1 MDAGH
6 DYTDERIEAIAEQVR
21 SIYAEA
27 SASAEKS
34 LSEWLERFA
43 EKDEEWRAAVESGD
57 ATKDDWQRWRRMQ
70 MIQGR
75 RWRAIAE
82 QMAEGFTGAN
92 EQAAQIISG
101 ELPAIAAE
109 NANWGTFSVEKAAGV
124 STSFAL
130 QDAGTIHALLSE
142 AAGLS
147 VATVAVNEAA
157 DIAWNRKG
165 IQSQITQGIML
176 GESIPKIAK
185 RMERVGATNKAQAIR
200 WARTFTAAA
209 EGAGRIASYKR
220 AIAMGIKLK
229 HQWEATLDDRTR
241 HSHRQVDGEVR
252 EVGERFS
259 NGCRYTGDPSAP
271 YSEICNCRC
280 ALRPVLEGV
289 DQSDSERWSKLP
301 EGMTYEQW
309 KDAKAPK
316 KDEKAAER
324 VAESLRAA
332 LVGGEAVNAKVVRS
346 LVGKMVQLGP
356 EAGKAAADYIDLAGV
371 SPRGSKLFDEAVSY
385 VPTAMLETVK
395 RGKVSA
401 VRDMSLNRSEFDPD
415 SNTMVMARGADAL
428 TVVHELMHAV
438 EEHDPEF
445 LEAERDYFEL
455 RTKGK
460 KKRPISELTGNDEYE
475 DGEFAFDVGECVD
488 PYAFKD
494 YHGDGYELMS
504 VGVETL
510 YRSPSAYLRDSGM
523 LKWVMKMLRGV

>member
-43 EKDEEWRAAVESGD
+43 EKDEERRAAVESGD
-57 ATKDDWQRWRRMQ
+57 ATKEDWQRWRRMQ

-309 KDAKAPK
+309 KGWKSQEDARGGRPSLGITHDAKYAVNTDAVKSNEYRSKLK
-316 KDEKAAER
+316 KVFGQTSANAATTAARAMLRHRGGTDGEDLYAINLDTGRVISSVTTSETAREVLPTQAFLKKVKAAREEGAKVATMHNHPGSSIPSAADILSLDMNGFEFGAIACHDGSIFVYRR
-324 VAESLRAA
+324 VSEGQKGYNMNDFTYNGVCDAWVLK
-332 LVGGEAVNAKVVRS
+332 GEASVFAAIEERFGVR
-346 LVGKMVQLGP
+346 
-356 EAGKAAADYIDLAGV
+356 I
-371 SPRGSKLFDEAVSY
+371 
-385 VPTAMLETVK
+385 
-395 RGKVSA
+395 
-401 VRDMSLNRSEFDPD
+401 
-415 SNTMVMARGADAL
+415 
-428 TVVHELMHAV
+428 
-438 EEHDPEF
+438 EHI
-445 LEAERDYFEL
+445 A
-455 RTKGK
+455 
-460 KKRPISELTGNDEYE
+460 
-475 DGEFAFDVGECVD
+475 
-488 PYAFKD
+488 
-494 YHGDGYELMS
+494 
-504 VGVETL
+504 
-510 YRSPSAYLRDSGM
+510 
-523 LKWVMKMLRGV
+523 

>member
-1 MDAGH
+1 
-6 DYTDERIEAIAEQVR
+6 
-21 SIYAEA
+21 
-27 SASAEKS
+27 
-34 LSEWLERFA
+34 
-43 EKDEEWRAAVESGD
+43 
-57 ATKDDWQRWRRMQ
+57 
-70 MIQGR
+70 
-75 RWRAIAE
+75 
-82 QMAEGFTGAN
+82 
-92 EQAAQIISG
+92 
-101 ELPAIAAE
+101 
-109 NANWGTFSVEKAAGV
+109 
-124 STSFAL
+124 
-130 QDAGTIHALLSE
+130 
-142 AAGLS
+142 
-147 VATVAVNEAA
+147 
-157 DIAWNRKG
+157 
-165 IQSQITQGIML
+165 ML

-185 RMERVGATNKAQAIR
+185 RMERVGATNKAQAVR

-229 HQWEATLDDRTR
+229 HQWLATLDDRTR

-316 KDEKAAER
+316 NGEKAAER

-415 SNTMVMARGADAL
+415 SNTVVMARGADAL

-445 LEAERDYFEL
+445 LKAEREYFDK
-455 RTKGK
+455 RTEGK
-460 KKRPISELTGNDEYE
+460 NLVLLQKLTGNVGYDYHETAY
-475 DGEFAFDVGECVD
+475 DVGGKCVD
-488 PYAFKD
+488 PYVFKYYED
-494 YHGDGYELMS
+494 TGYELMS
-504 VGVETL
+504 MGVETL
-510 YRSPSAYLRDSGM
+510 YRSPTAYSKDFEM
-523 LKWVMKMLRGV
+523 LKWVLMMLGRFSI